1 MDARSFL
8 AEHPPF
14 DQLDAEEL
22 DRVVSAVEIAHF
34 PPGAVILEQAGAP
47 ATHLFV
53 VRKGEVDI
61 LDGGRVIDEVGEGD
75 VFGMWSL
82 LGKVAPSATVRAAE
96 DTLCYL
102 IPAGLA
108 NEVLR
113 TGAGIAFV
121 ASSVRRRMARL
132 DASLRDEIDP
142 ARYRTVG
149 ELIRRPPVTADPA
162 TTVADAAGLMARE
175 RVSCLLIPGTDGAI
189 GVLTDRDLRTR
200 VVAERRSSLTPV
212 ADVMT
217 PRAETVPAETMAGEV
232 LLRMLEGAFHH
243 FPVVDSVGT
252 VVGVVTDTDLMGIG
266 RHTPFALKSAI
277 SRAPDPDGVAA
288 AVADLPAVIASL
300 VESSADPVDV
310 GHVIAFSI
318 DAATRRLLELGIE
331 ELGAPPVRWTW
342 LALGSAARQEQ
353 AIHTDQDHAIAFEG
367 DREKAEPALAPLAEF
382 VTAGLEQAGFPRC
395 RGEVMA
401 ANPALRLSVEEWLE
415 RFDHW
420 MNLPSPKASE
430 QLSVVFDF
438 RGVDGELDGEASLN
452 AAMKHA
458 VDRPVF
464 LQHLARRAL
473 DLRPPV
479 GFVGRLRLERGGER
493 PGTVDLKHGGILII
507 GNLARAYAIRSGLT
521 AKRTVDRLRGAEHAG
536 AIDAETR
543 EGLEEAF
550 RFLWEVRLRHHV
562 EQLHAGTPLDD
573 FIDPKAL
580 GGVARQGLKEAF
592 RIIANAQKGLALEA
606 GVLMR

>member
-14 DQLDAEEL
+14 DELDDKDL
-22 DRVVSAVEIAHF
+22 DRVVSAVEIEHF
-34 PPGAVILEQAGAP
+34 PPGAVILQQAGAP

-53 VRKGEVDI
+53 VRKGEVEI

-82 LGKVAPSATVRAAE
+82 LGKVAPSATVRAAQ

-108 NEVLR
+108 NDVLQ

-121 ASSVRRRMARL
+121 AASVRRRIARVDETL
-132 DASLRDEIDP
+132 KAEIDP
-142 ARYRTVG
+142 ARYRKVG
-149 ELIRRPPVTADPA
+149 ELLRRAPVTAESS

-175 RVSCLLIPGTDGAI
+175 RISCLLIRGSDGEV

-200 VVAERRSSLTPV
+200 VVAERRSSLTPIG
-212 ADVMT
+212 DVMT
-217 PRAETVPAETMAGEV
+217 PRAETVPVETMAGEV
-232 LLRMLEGAFHH
+232 LLRMLEGGFHH
-243 FPVVDSVGT
+243 FPVVDTEGT

-277 SRAPDPDGVAA
+277 SRAPDRAGVAS
-288 AVADLPAVIASL
+288 AVGDLPEVIASL
-300 VESSADPVDV
+300 VESSADPVDI

-318 DAATRRLLELGIE
+318 DAATRRLLELGIA
-331 ELGAPPVRWTW
+331 ELGNPPVEWAW

-353 AIHTDQDHAIAFEG
+353 AIHTDQDHALAFEG
-367 DREKAEPALAPLAEF
+367 DREVAERALAPLAEF
-382 VTAGLEQAGFPRC
+382 VTAGLEQAGFARC

-401 ANPALRLSVEEWLE
+401 ANPALRLSVDEWVE

-420 MNLPSPKASE
+420 MNQQTPKASE

-438 RGVDGELDGEASLN
+438 RRVAGDLDAEAPLN
-452 AAMKHA
+452 GAMKQA
-458 VDRPVF
+458 VERPVF
-464 LQHLARRAL
+464 LQHLARRGL
-473 DLRPPV
+473 DLKPPI
-479 GFVGRLRLERGGER
+479 GFVGRLRVERGGER
-493 PGTVDLKHGGILII
+493 PGTVDLKRGGILII
-507 GNLARAYAIRSGLT
+507 GNIARAYAIRAGIT
-521 AKRTVDRLRGAEHAG
+521 AKRTVDRLRGAEQTG
-536 AIDAETR
+536 EIDAETR

-550 RFLWEVRLRHHV
+550 RFLWDVRLRHHV
-562 EQLHAGTPLDD
+562 EQLRAGQELDD
-573 FIDPKAL
+573 FVDPKDL

-592 RIIANAQKGLALEA
+592 RIVAHAQKGLALKT
-606 GVLMR
+606 GVAIR